1 MLDVLLGFLG
11 PRAVFLVIDSF
22 SVVEVSNDLL
32 PEVGPVA
39 VELKGGVNMFL
50 RLTEVLFHD
59 VLGRALLVS
68 SLQLVGRVLFHL
80 ELFSDLLL
88 FLHSLF
94 CGCGVGY
101 VLRGVLLGEVFIAS
115 GLF

>member
-22 SVVEVSNDLL
+22 SVVDVSNDLL
-32 PEVGPVA
+32 PEVGYLS
-39 VELKGGVNMFL
+39 VELNGGMNAL
-50 RLTEVLFHD
+50 PLLLGGLFH
-59 VLGRALLVS
+59 VLLGRALFVS
-68 SLQLVGRVLFHL
+68 SGHLVVRVLFHL
-80 ELFSDLLL
+80 ELSADLLL